1 MADME
6 KEVHGMNNING
17 YGFYQNAGMVGENIR
32 KFGRRPEGPDKGPVK
47 NGEDPAAMYVKDKK
61 TEGVGG
67 IQNGVELSEGAKK
80 ILEELKEKYGD
91 NTDFFV
97 ANYSSD
103 EEAQEY
109 LSRGTKDY
117 SVLIEPELLEE
128 MARDAETK
136 EKYMGI
142 IEDGT
147 KQLDSIKDQLKE
159 AGKDGEVKNIGFSVS
174 KDGTISFF
182 AQLEQSSKEQNE
194 RIAELREKRA
204 EKNKE
209 DEEKLRKK
217 REEKKAAEKP
227 DRPDFNKMNR
237 EQVKRADIKA
247 DSAEELLDKII
258 NFDWNSVKSEQMMAV
273 GSKVDFTA

>member
-1 MADME
+1 
-6 KEVHGMNNING
+6 MNNING

-32 KFGRRPEGPDKGPVK
+32 KFGHKPDGAGKLPGK

-61 TEGVGG
+61 TDAAGG
-67 IQNGVELSEGAKK
+67 IQSGVELSDGAKK
-80 ILEELKEKYGD
+80 ILEELKEKYGN

-128 MARDAETK
+128 MARDAEAK

-147 KQLDSIKDQLKE
+147 KQLDSIKEQLKE
-159 AGKDGEVKNIGFSVS
+159 AGKDGEVKNIGFSVD
-174 KDGTISFF
+174 KDGNISFF
-182 AQLEQSSKEQNE
+182 AKLEQSSKEQAE

-204 EKNKE
+204 EKAAEEEERRQKRL
-209 DEEKLRKK
+209 DEKK
-217 REEKKAAEKP
+217 RPEGPPGFKDKAP
-227 DRPDFNKMNR
+227 
-237 EQVKRADIKA
+237 EQVKKADIKA
-247 DSAEELLDKII
+247 DSAEELLDKIV
-258 NFDWNSVKSEQMMAV
+258 NFDWDSVKAEQKMTV

>member
-1 MADME
+1 
-6 KEVHGMNNING
+6 MNNING

-32 KFGRRPEGPDKGPVK
+32 KFGRRPEGADRGPVK

-61 TEGVGG
+61 NEGVGG
-67 IQNGVELSEGAKK
+67 IQSGVELSDGAKK
-80 ILEELKEKYGD
+80 ILEELKEKYGN

-128 MARDAETK
+128 MARDEEAK

-147 KQLDSIKDQLKE
+147 KQLDSIKEQLKE

-174 KDGTISFF
+174 KDGSISFF

-209 DEEKLRKK
+209 DEERLRKR
-217 REEKKAAEKP
+217 REEKKAEKG
-227 DRPDFNKMNR
+227 DMPDFGRLNR
-237 EQVKRADIKA
+237 EQVKKADIKA

>member
-1 MADME
+1 
-6 KEVHGMNNING
+6 MNNIKG

-32 KFGRRPEGPDKGPVK
+32 KFGGRKPEGDPAVK
-47 NGEDPAAMYVKDKK
+47 NGEDSAAMYVKNKK
-61 TEGVGG
+61 TEGAGG
-67 IQNGVELSEGAKK
+67 VQNGVELSDGAKK

-128 MARDAETK
+128 MARDAEAK

-147 KQLDSIKDQLKE
+147 KQLDDIKEQLKE

-174 KDGTISFF
+174 KDGTLSFF
-182 AQLEQSSKEQNE
+182 AKLEQSSKEQND

-204 EKNKE
+204 EKAKE
-209 DEEKLRKK
+209 DEEKLRKR
-217 REEKKAAEKP
+217 REEKKAAEKGEKP
-227 DRPDFNKMNR
+227 EFKGFKND
-237 EQVKRADIKA
+237 QVKKADIKA

-258 NFDWNSVKSEQMMAV
+258 NFDWSSVKSEQMLSI
-273 GSKVDFTA
+273 GSKIDFTA